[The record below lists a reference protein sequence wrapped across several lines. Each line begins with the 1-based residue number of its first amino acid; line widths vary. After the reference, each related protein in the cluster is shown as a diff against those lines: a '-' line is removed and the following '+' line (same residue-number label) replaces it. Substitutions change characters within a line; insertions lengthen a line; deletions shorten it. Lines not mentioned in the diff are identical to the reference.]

1 MTGKPKEVMK
11 MTSIREMIDASNGL
25 AGVELT
31 MNPSIDDE
39 LSRILLDHVSSF
51 RGEFR
56 PSEIS
61 LEIFGDSHNS
71 HVLAVGQ
78 RLKLLAEA
86 GKIRHVRACIY
97 TTEVE

>member
-1 MTGKPKEVMK
+1 

-25 AGVELT
+25 TDWNLT
-31 MNPSIDDE
+31 MEPCLDDE
-39 LSRILLDHVSSF
+39 FTGRVIAQIGQ
-51 RGEFR
+51 RGEFK

-61 LEIFGDSHNS
+61 REIFGDIHNS

-78 RLKLLAEA
+78 RLRMLAES

-97 TTEVE
+97 TTEVA